1 MLHHA
6 RQATVANQL
15 APAQTR
21 RSVGTATIR
30 GLFAPSIVLWLHPAG
45 SPVATG
51 TAVGSVVNY
60 GGGSATITQA
70 TASKQP
76 LKSANKGVP
85 SFAFDGVNDCL
96 STSAI
101 DLTGTTA
108 ITVAYTQIRTLVIGG
123 ITYEV
128 STDQNVSVFGA
139 IVYSDANDNV
149 GVHGNVGYNSRTW
162 VAFGLK
168 WYGVAA
174 SMDKSQAGAT
184 EVIPYR
190 NGGAPT
196 ITSSSLDNNTNSFGN
211 VATFIGARNN
221 GASVPFQG
229 NIGQLIVLKRA
240 LSTSQTALLSQLIGQ
255 ATGIA

>member
-1 MLHHA
+1 MLHNA
-6 RQATVANQL
+6 RQATVANRQ

-21 RSVGTATIR
+21 RSIGTAAIR
-30 GLFAPSIVLWLHPAG
+30 GLFGPSIVLWLHPAG
-45 SPVATG
+45 TAVATG

-76 LKSANKGVP
+76 LKSANNGVP
-85 SFAFDGVNDCL
+85 GFAFDGVNDCL
-96 STSAI
+96 ATSAI
-101 DLTGTTA
+101 DLTGTAA
-108 ITVAYTQIRTLVIGG
+108 ITVAYTQIRTLLIGG

-128 STDQNVSVFGA
+128 STDQNLSPFGA

-162 VAFGLK
+162 AAIGSK
-168 WYGVAA
+168 WYNVAA
-174 SMDKSQAGAT
+174 SMDKSRAGAD

-190 NGGAPT
+190 NGNAPT
-196 ITSSSLDNNTNSFGN
+196 ITGSALDNNTNNFGN

-221 GASVPFQG
+221 GAAFPYQG

-240 LSTSQTALLSQLIGQ
+240 LSLSQTALLSRLIGE